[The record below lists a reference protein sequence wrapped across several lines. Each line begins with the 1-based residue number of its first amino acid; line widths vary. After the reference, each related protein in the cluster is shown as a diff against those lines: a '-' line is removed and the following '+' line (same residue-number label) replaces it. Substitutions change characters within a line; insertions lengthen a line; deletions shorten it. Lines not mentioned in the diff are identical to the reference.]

1 MKPAMF
7 RGLKATP
14 LTSYGA
20 VSRVSTCQT
29 RKGEAAELF
38 IFSIYPLVAVLR
50 HVLHRYVEEMSRV
63 LKPKGWGALLTLNG
77 ALLAFC
83 KLECHRKSGGGDLVR
98 ARSSAKL
105 TRLAVMIFTTLVLI
119 CVQDCKV
126 PIFTAEERKT
136 LNFLYADRRSKC
148 KKNEMKLNR
157 SIVGEIFAV

>member
-98 ARSSAKL
+98 ARSSAKP
-105 TRLAVMIFTTLVLI
+105 TRLTVMISPPWSSFV
-119 CVQDCKV
+119 CKIARC
-126 PIFTAEERKT
+126 PSLLRKS
-136 LNFLYADRRSKC
+136 ARP
-148 KKNEMKLNR
+148 
-157 SIVGEIFAV
+157 